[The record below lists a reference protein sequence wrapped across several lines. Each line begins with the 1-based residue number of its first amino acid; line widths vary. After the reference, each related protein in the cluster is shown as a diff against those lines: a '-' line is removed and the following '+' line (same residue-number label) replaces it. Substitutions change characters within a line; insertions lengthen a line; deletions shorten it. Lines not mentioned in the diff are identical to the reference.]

1 MCKGKTDNVICQ
13 ICNTEISFGRIK
25 RHIKVNHKEILIE
38 DYIQKYYQTLP
49 LHQPCVICNKN
60 IVYKYQTCSKEC
72 HGKLTSLKLKGQ
84 LKPENFMDENHK
96 NKLSVKQKE
105 NWKEGKTI
113 GFTGYTHTEEV
124 KQIQRETIRK
134 IKPHKGFP
142 QTDYQK
148 QQARNSINKRIKEG
162 WKPYTLTNPH
172 TPEIIE
178 KIIKNGRKYMNKLE
192 EKVSKILEENNIKY
206 TYNFFLNN
214 KVICKQYDFKIG
226 NILLEIDGDYWH
238 GGPGVK
244 THHFSASQTQQN
256 DLLKNQLA
264 EELGYKLVR
273 VWESEFKLNPNTILE
288 RIK

>member
-1 MCKGKTDNVICQ
+1 
-13 ICNTEISFGRIK
+13 
-25 RHIKVNHKEILIE
+25 
-38 DYIQKYYQTLP
+38 
-49 LHQPCVICNKN
+49 
-60 IVYKYQTCSKEC
+60 
-72 HGKLTSLKLKGQ
+72 
-84 LKPENFMDENHK
+84 
-96 NKLSVKQKE
+96 
-105 NWKEGKTI
+105 
-113 GFTGYTHTEEV
+113 
-124 KQIQRETIRK
+124 
-134 IKPHKGFP
+134 
-142 QTDYQK
+142 
-148 QQARNSINKRIKEG
+148 
-162 WKPYTLTNPH
+162 
-172 TPEIIE
+172 
-178 KIIKNGRKYMNKLE
+178 MNKLE